1 MIGFLQPLA
10 LLGLLAAA
18 IPALLHLMA
27 RRVPPTVSFPAARY
41 IAETERV
48 HSRRLKLRNLILM
61 LLRMSVIVFL
71 VLGAA
76 RPVVRL
82 GGGLG
87 SSHPPT
93 DIAIVLDNS
102 LSSSAVIDGRL
113 LLDGLVD
120 QARAVLAAVLP
131 DDRLWLVV
139 ADGVPRR
146 IGIPAAEILLDSLK
160 PAPVRLDLGRS
171 VRAAARAVC
180 CGELPQQEIVLLSDL
195 QSSALSSGGHVDV
208 PVLVW
213 LPPHLPENRGIDSV
227 RVEPRVWS
235 PEGDVVVSVTGG
247 ASAPTTVRMIVRGV
261 ETARAVVSSD
271 DEIVLPG
278 RAVPLGWSVAEIVLD
293 PDELRADD
301 RVKIPLLVA
310 EPAAATATSAVG
322 VFVTR
327 ALDVLRSG
335 GRVRVGDEVVL
346 DVTPGSSR
354 TIVFPPSDPALVGA
368 TNRAL
373 ERAGAVWR
381 FGDEV
386 SGEWLVSGA
395 VGLAQGTAVYRLRRL
410 IGEGTVLAAAGTEP
424 WIVHDGNLVLVA
436 SRMEEPWTELPVTAA
451 FVPFVDLLVNRLASR
466 EAWLQHAHPGEQ
478 VELPASASTISTS
491 EGIVPI
497 ASDRPVWMAS
507 QPGVYFLRGEAG
519 DTVGALAVT
528 HDPRESRAERATES
542 MLRAT
547 FGDVTLA
554 EDDEFE
560 ASLFRSARGLDL
572 TTFLLVTAL
581 IAAVTELGVATA
593 IGRR

>member
-18 IPALLHLMA
+18 IPPLLHLMA
-27 RRVPPTVSFPAARY
+27 RRVPPTVLFPAVRY

-71 VLGAA
+71 VLAAA

-82 GGGLG
+82 GLG

-93 DIAIVLDNS
+93 DIAVVLDNS

-120 QARAVLAAVLP
+120 HARAVLAAVLP
-131 DDRLWLVV
+131 DDRLWLVL

-208 PVLVW
+208 PVIAW
-213 LPPHLPENRGIDSV
+213 LPPHLPDNRGIDSV

-235 PEGDVVVSVTGG
+235 PEGEVVVSVTGG
-247 ASAPTTVRMIVRGV
+247 AAAPTAVRMIVRGV

-271 DEIVLPG
+271 DAIVLPG
-278 RAVPLGWSVAEIVLD
+278 RAAPLGWSVAEIVLD

-301 RVKIPLLVA
+301 RVEIPVLVA
-310 EPAAATATSAVG
+310 EPAAATAAFAAG
-322 VFVTR
+322 VFVSR

-335 GRVRVGDEVVL
+335 GRVRVGDAVVL
-346 DVTPGSSR
+346 DVTPVSAR
-354 TIVFPPSDPALVGA
+354 TIVFPPADPALVGA

-373 ERAGAVWR
+373 ERAGVVWR

-395 VGLAQGTAVYRLRRL
+395 VGPAEGTAVYRLRRL
-410 IGEGTVLAAAGTEP
+410 IGEGTVLAAVGAEP
-424 WIVHDGNLVLVA
+424 WIVRDGNIVLVA
-436 SRMEEPWTELPVTAA
+436 SRMEETWTELPVTAA

-466 EAWLQHAHPGEQ
+466 EAWLQQAHPGEQ
-478 VELPASASTISTS
+478 VELPASVSAIFTS
-491 EGIVPI
+491 EGIVPV
-497 ASDRPVWMAS
+497 ASNRPVWMAS
-507 QPGVYFLRGEAG
+507 QPGVYFLQGEAG

-572 TTFLLVTAL
+572 TTLLLVTAL
-581 IAAVTELGVATA
+581 LAAVIELGVATS